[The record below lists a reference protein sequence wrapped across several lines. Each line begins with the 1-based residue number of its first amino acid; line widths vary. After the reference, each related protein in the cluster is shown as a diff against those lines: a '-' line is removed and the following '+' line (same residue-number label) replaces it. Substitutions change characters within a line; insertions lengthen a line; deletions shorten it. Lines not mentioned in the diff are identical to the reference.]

1 MDMPDRG
8 RHTNRSKTMSEKT
21 CAACDYLIARIAE
34 ASPLP
39 VNQ

>member
-1 MDMPDRG
+1 MGLPDHG
-8 RHTNRSKTMSEKT
+8 RHPYRSKTMSEKT